1 MGSGNGRRGR
11 RRDDTAAFFDSLDA
25 TAHYPALHHATGTI
39 RLDLRADGETER
51 WYVTLDKGKVA
62 ATQQGNVDDPVDAVM
77 QTDRSLFDGMTKG
90 TVNVTPSILR
100 GLVETV
106 GDLGL
111 LTSFARLFPGP
122 PQSRVTFLERQEQ
135 VAR

>member
-1 MGSGNGRRGR
+1 
-11 RRDDTAAFFDSLDA
+11 
-25 TAHYPALHHATGTI
+25 
-39 RLDLRADGETER
+39 
-51 WYVTLDKGKVA
+51 
-62 ATQQGNVDDPVDAVM
+62 M